1 MSRMHILWKTTNDLN
16 IDIGDAFWF
25 QVDRT
30 PLPLL
35 FMRTVIQA
43 IDAYPT
49 LVSVI
54 PIELRQRLKDQKLF
68 IKTESK

>member
-1 MSRMHILWKTTNDLN
+1 MSRVHISWKRTTGLD
-16 IDIGDAFWF
+16 IHIGDAVWF
-25 QVDRT
+25 QVDHT

-54 PIELRQRLKDQKLF
+54 LLELRQR
-68 IKTESK
+68 